1 MTNIIRNIS
10 IITVLLHGTCLL
22 IAGGNKFEREK
33 VSDPFQRNSVARI
46 GDYPY
51 PTNPMNDRAIGYLL
65 QGKINNGIS
74 NYGNIIN
81 WDEQPSGLWGD
92 YSYLPS
98 VAFLAGLPGHKKTS
112 EYQWQSVET
121 IVDNEGF
128 VVYSI
133 WESQSAY
140 ESCYENGDT
149 NFVGIL
155 FNAEEDFGRWD
166 PDSISKKISLDNITD
181 AYQWVEDA
189 DNSKII
195 ISTLG
200 EANPNNS
207 SSKIGLIYP
216 WALRPKLKS
225 REDQFDLYD

>member
-1 MTNIIRNIS
+1 MSNRVYLTVFLFLFIS
-10 IITVLLHGTCLL
+10 GSSILSARGS
-22 IAGGNKFEREK
+22 KFEK
-33 VSDPFQRNSVARI
+33 DKSIDPFRTTSVARI
-46 GDYPY
+46 GDYPF

-98 VAFLAGLPGHKKTS
+98 VAFLAGLPGHKRTS
-112 EYQWQSVET
+112 EFQWSPVESV
-121 IVDNEGF
+121 IDNDGF

-133 WESQSAY
+133 WSSQSAY
-140 ESCYENGDT
+140 EAWYENGDT

-166 PDSISKKISLDNITD
+166 
-181 AYQWVEDA
+181 
-189 DNSKII
+189 
-195 ISTLG
+195 
-200 EANPNNS
+200 
-207 SSKIGLIYP
+207 LIVY
-216 WALRPKLKS
+216 LKS
-225 REDQFDLYD
+225 FLLMI